1 MLKQPSIILFLLLFS
16 CQFSFGRQCSIG
28 DTIILPQKISKF
40 IPNGYTLIDTAM
52 GNLNFDK
59 YQDIILVLGTVGE
72 DTTFEARR
80 PLLLLLGR
88 ADKTFTLAARND
100 NVVYCYQCGGVF
112 GDPYA
117 GVEIKK
123 GMFTVH
129 HFGGSNDRWSNDITF
144 KYSQSD
150 MRWYLYKIVDKGW
163 SIFHV
168 DKVETS
174 IQTKKNFGVV
184 LFEKYHPDE

>member
-1 MLKQPSIILFLLLFS
+1 
-16 CQFSFGRQCSIG
+16 
-28 DTIILPQKISKF
+28 
-40 IPNGYTLIDTAM
+40 
-52 GNLNFDK
+52 
-59 YQDIILVLGTVGE
+59 V
-72 DTTFEARR
+72 
-80 PLLLLLGR
+80 
-88 ADKTFTLAARND
+88 
-100 NVVYCYQCGGVF
+100 VF

-163 SIFHV
+163 SVFHV

>member
-16 CQFSFGRQCSIG
+16 CQFLLGRQHSIG

-40 IPNGYTLIDTAM
+40 IPKGYALIDTAM

-163 SIFHV
+163 SVFHV

>member
-1 MLKQPSIILFLLLFS
+1 MFS
-16 CQFSFGRQCSIG
+16 CQFLLGRQHSIG

-40 IPNGYTLIDTAM
+40 IPKGYALIDTAM
-52 GNLNFDK
+52 GNLNLDK
-59 YQDIILVLGTVGE
+59 YQDIILVLRAVGE
-72 DTTFEARR
+72 DTAFEARR

>member
-16 CQFSFGRQCSIG
+16 CQFLLGRQHSIG

-40 IPNGYTLIDTAM
+40 IPKGYALIDTAM
-52 GNLNFDK
+52 GNLNLDK
-59 YQDIILVLGTVGE
+59 YQDIILVLRAVGE
-72 DTTFEARR
+72 DTAFEARR

-163 SIFHV
+163 SVFHV